1 MEPSRKLRNLGII
14 AHVDAGKTT
23 LSEALLVK
31 CGAIAVAGTVDDG
44 QATMDFLREEQRRGI
59 TIRSAVASFGWKGLR
74 INLVD
79 TPGHVDFG
87 LEVVRSLRVLDGAV
101 AVFCGVRGV
110 EPRSLA
116 VWREADSFRLPR
128 VAFANK
134 LDVPGA
140 DFERLLTQM
149 RESFV
154 QTPVPVVWPV
164 LSREGLEGWVDLVD
178 WKAVRLR
185 GTATIPLPEIPRAWI
200 EAATPWR
207 ESLWDAASLHEET
220 LTEIVLSG
228 ETPSPKLLREGL
240 RNGCRAGKL
249 VPVCAG
255 SALMGVGVETLLDA
269 VGHYLPPPTVPV
281 AWKDHPGLGLLV
293 RCHDTESGSHMALVR
308 VWSGGFGPGRTVL
321 RGGGGKGTIAGI
333 WSVFADDLRPQE
345 NLVAGEIAA
354 VELVGDW
361 CAGDTLL
368 ADEPDVVLET
378 RESHQPVLEM
388 LLEPCDAEDS
398 VRLET
403 ALSRMVREDGALAA
417 DRDLQT
423 GAWCLQGVGELQLDV
438 ALARL
443 REEYACVFRS
453 RPPRVVRRERI
464 SRGSGRQQNR
474 LEIDGVVVEAWCE
487 VMPAAAGN
495 QVRSVLSAPD
505 EVQDTVVRA
514 AVDEACQIGACN
526 VGNLEGTSWTVGFVL
541 EAPEPRR
548 ALHLVK
554 RCLDHLCREALAAA
568 GVHVE
573 EPLFRVIVHAPHEAV
588 GNMLHE
594 LQSRGA
600 KILNIEAKST
610 GSTIVANSLLSSLLG
625 LAILLRSLSKGQAET
640 TLEPLEWVDASESR
654 QTPRSETPSNNDI

>member
-116 VWREADSFRLPR
+116 VWREADNFRLPR

-140 DFERLLTQM
+140 DFERLLAQM

-154 QTPVPVVWPV
+154 QTPVPVLWPV
-164 LSREGLEGWVDLVD
+164 LVDGGLEGWVDLVE

-185 GTATIPLPEIPRAWI
+185 GTTTIPLPEIPRAWI

-207 ESLWDAASLHEET
+207 EGLWDAASLYEES
-220 LTEIVLSG
+220 LTETVISG
-228 ETPSPKLLREGL
+228 ELPSPKILREGL

-269 VGHYLPPPTVPV
+269 VGHYLPPPSVPE
-281 AWKDHPGLGLLV
+281 AWKEHPGLGLLV
-293 RCHDTESGSHMALVR
+293 RSHETESGTYMALVR
-308 VWSGGFGPGRTVL
+308 AWSGSFAPGRTIL

-333 WSVFADDLRPQE
+333 WSVFADELRPQE
-345 NLVAGEIAA
+345 TLEAGEIAA
-354 VELVGDW
+354 VELAGDW
-361 CAGDTLL
+361 RAGDTVL
-368 ADEPDVVLET
+368 ADEPQVVLEA
-378 RESHQPVLEM
+378 RESHQPVLET
-388 LLEPCDAEDS
+388 LLEACDAQDS
-398 VRLET
+398 VRLED
-403 ALSRMVREDGALAA
+403 ALSRMVREDGALLA
-417 DRDLQT
+417 DRDPQT
-423 GAWCLQGVGELQLDV
+423 GSWRLQGVGELQLDV
-438 ALARL
+438 ALSRL
-443 REEYACVFRS
+443 REEFGCVFRA
-453 RPPRVVRRERI
+453 RPPRAVRRERI
-464 SRGSGRQQNR
+464 SRPSGRLENR
-474 LEIDGVVVEAWCE
+474 LELEGVVVDAWCE
-487 VMPAAAGN
+487 VVPAPSGN
-495 QVRSVLSAPD
+495 QVRGVFAAAD
-505 EVQDTVVRA
+505 EVQAAVMRA
-514 AVDEACQIGACN
+514 AVEEACQVGACG
-526 VGNLEGTSWTVGFVL
+526 VGSLEGTNWTMGFDL

-554 RCLDHLCREALAAA
+554 RCLDRLCREALAAA

-588 GNMLHE
+588 GNVLHE

-654 QTPRSETPSNNDI
+654 QAPRSETPSNNDI